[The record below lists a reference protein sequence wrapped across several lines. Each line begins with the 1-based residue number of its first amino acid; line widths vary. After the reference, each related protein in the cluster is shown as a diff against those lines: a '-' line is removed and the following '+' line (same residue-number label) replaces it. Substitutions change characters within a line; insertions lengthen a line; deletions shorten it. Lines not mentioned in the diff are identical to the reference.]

1 LKSEIDH
8 REYHRYYDVLEL
20 APGASLTDIRK
31 AYIRLKELYST
42 ESLAIMAVEDE
53 IPGDHKTQILTQV
66 QEAYHRLR
74 SLLEKNEQAAN
85 HSKITAHKAVHATV
99 TSTEQQAFDGQSL
112 KSIREELKISLE
124 AIAAAT
130 RVPLQRLEN
139 IEEENFEDL
148 PAEVFTR
155 GFIVAYAR
163 HLALDVE
170 KVVADYMHRYHEWKS
185 VQVKKPGS
193 RLLARLTGRK

>member
-1 LKSEIDH
+1 MDH
-8 REYHRYYDVLEL
+8 REYDRYYDTLEL
-20 APGASLTDIRK
+20 KPGASLTDIRK
-31 AYIRLKELYST
+31 AFIRLKELYST
-42 ESLAIMAVEDE
+42 ESLATMAVEDE
-53 IPGDHKTQILTQV
+53 ISGDHKSQILSQV

-74 SLLEKNEQAAN
+74 SLLEKDERTAN
-85 HSKITAHKAVHATV
+85 HSQNTPVKDAHASVATL
-99 TSTEQQAFDGQSL
+99 EQTFNGQSL
-112 KSIREELKISLE
+112 KRFREELKIRLD

-130 RVPLQRLEN
+130 RVPLQSLEN
-139 IEEENFEDL
+139 IEEENFEEL

-170 KVVADYMHRYHEWKS
+170 KVVADYMQRYQEWKS